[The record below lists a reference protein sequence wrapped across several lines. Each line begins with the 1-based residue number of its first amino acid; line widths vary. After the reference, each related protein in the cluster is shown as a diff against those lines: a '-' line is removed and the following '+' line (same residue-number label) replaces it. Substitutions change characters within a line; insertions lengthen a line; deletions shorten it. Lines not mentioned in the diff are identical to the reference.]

1 MVKSPSLE
9 DTLSL
14 LNAVQNNPASE
25 DAIAILRQVL
35 NSKHSVAVARAA
47 KLVRRAEIRQL
58 IPELISSFER
68 FMENPSTKDPSC
80 IAKKAI
86 AEALYRLEYGEET
99 LFLKGIRHVQK
110 ESVWGGKVDTAPG
123 LRGVCAL
130 GLVRMNYPDAMVA
143 LADLLADPETE
154 ARIVAARAVGY
165 ADTSQGV
172 PLLRLK
178 VQIGDQ
184 DPQVMSECFIGLLKL
199 APVSSLELVAR
210 FLDSSDEQICEMAAL
225 ALGESRLDEAFSI
238 LRNWRQRIRNPELRQ
253 ICLLAIAML
262 RNDEALAFLLS
273 LVVEGRESDAKD
285 AIIALRIYQQ
295 DKKLWERILAAVETR
310 GDASLL
316 DAT

>member
-1 MVKSPSLE
+1 MPKPLSLE
-9 DTLSL
+9 ATQSL
-14 LNAVQNNPASE
+14 LNNIQEDPSSD
-25 DAIAILRQVL
+25 DAIAVLRQVL
-35 NSKHSVAVARAA
+35 NSRYSVAVARAA
-47 KLVRRAEIRQL
+47 KLVHKSEIRQL
-58 IPELISSFER
+58 IPELVASFER
-68 FMENPSTKDPSC
+68 FMENASTKDPNC
-80 IAKKAI
+80 LAKKAI

-99 LFLKGIRHVQK
+99 LFLKGIRHVQM

-143 LADLLADPETE
+143 LADLLADPESE

-165 ADTSQGV
+165 TDNSQGI

-178 VQIGDQ
+178 VQIGDK

-199 APVSSLELVAR
+199 APVRSIELVAR

-225 ALGESRLDEAFSI
+225 ALGESRLDEAFPI
-238 LRNWRQRIRNPELRQ
+238 LRDWRQRIRNPELRE

-262 RNDEALAFLLS
+262 RNDEALEFLLS
-273 LVVEGRESDAKD
+273 LVIEGRESDAKD

-295 DKKLWERILAAVETR
+295 DKTLWERILVAVKTR
-310 GDASLL
+310 GDNRLL